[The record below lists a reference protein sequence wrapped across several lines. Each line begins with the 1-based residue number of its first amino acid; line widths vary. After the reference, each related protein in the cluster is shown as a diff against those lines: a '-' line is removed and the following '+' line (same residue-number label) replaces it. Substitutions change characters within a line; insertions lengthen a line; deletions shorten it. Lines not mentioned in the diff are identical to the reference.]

1 MSGDKLTTLMAMAK
15 IPGLRSLVIPVENIP
30 DDAEFEAL
38 YAEFDAQMALE
49 HQAMSAFNPGADV
62 TTSTPGSEP
71 KMTPPAPA
79 ATKRSQKTTIR
90 IPAAVLAAFK
100 AKAEA
105 TSTPYQTLM
114 NRALRA
120 ASTA

>member
-38 YAEFDAQMALE
+38 HAEFDAQMELE
-49 HQAMSAFNPGADV
+49 HQALSAFNPAANV
-62 TTSTPGSEP
+62 PTSTPESEP
-71 KMTPPAPA
+71 RATPA
-79 ATKRSQKTTIR
+79 APTSTRPSQQTTIR
-90 IPAAVLAAFK
+90 IPTVVLAAYK
-100 AKAEA
+100 AKARA
-105 TSTPYQTLM
+105 TGTPYQTLM